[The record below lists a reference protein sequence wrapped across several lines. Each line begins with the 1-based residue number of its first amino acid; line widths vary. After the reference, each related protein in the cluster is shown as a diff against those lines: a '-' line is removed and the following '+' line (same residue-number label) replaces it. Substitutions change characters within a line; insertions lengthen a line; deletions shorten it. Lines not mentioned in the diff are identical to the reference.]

1 MNIANRL
8 TIFRIALIPVIV
20 LIYIFPFSQFNIE
33 MGSVVVDF
41 VIITYQQIAI
51 LILFVIASL
60 TDALDGYLAR
70 SRNMVTTF
78 GKFLDPIA
86 DKMLVN
92 TLFIIFAVDGK
103 VPLVAVLI
111 MIWRDTIVDALR
123 MLLSQKGMVMA
134 AGYLGKAKTAAQMVA
149 IILVLL
155 NNLPFELR
163 GIPLA
168 SIMVWFATLLS
179 VLSGVSYV
187 LQSRTFF
194 KEELGK
200 KEA

>member
-1 MNIANRL
+1 MNIANKL
-8 TIFRIALIPVIV
+8 TLFRIALIPVIILV
-20 LIYIFPFSQFNIE
+20 YIFPYNQFGISIGYIPV
-33 MGSVVVDF
+33 GSV
-41 VIITYQQIAI
+41 ILTYKKIAI
-51 LILFVIASL
+51 LILFAIASF
-60 TDALDGYLAR
+60 TDFLDGYLAR
-70 SRNMVTTF
+70 SRNMITTF

-92 TLFIIFAVDGK
+92 TLFILFVAEGI
-103 VPLVAVLI
+103 VPFVAVII

-134 AGYLGKAKTAAQMVA
+134 AGYLGKAKTVFQMLA

-155 NNLPFELR
+155 NNLPFELQ
-163 GIPLA
+163 GIPMA
-168 SIMVWFATLLS
+168 SIMVWFATLMS

-194 KEELGK
+194 ADDLG
-200 KEA
+200 E